1 MDQLSG
7 KVSVFVCE
15 VKKAIL
21 PRFYNSLQSHSG
33 HNCMRKTGPIIAA
46 GFYATQFLHAFLFY
60 TVFGPALHE
69 KFAEMPIVA
78 YIIEVFGWLL
88 CLKVT
93 YMYYKVNTTSPGV
106 PNKIFGQ
113 KRSKLK

>member
-1 MDQLSG
+1 MDQLAG

-21 PRFYNSLQSHSG
+21 PKFYNSLQSHSG
-33 HNCMRKTGPIIAA
+33 HKCMRKTGPIIAA

-69 KFAEMPIVA
+69 HFAAMPIVA
-78 YIIEVFGWLL
+78 YIIEVIGWLL

-93 YMYYKVNTTSPGV
+93 YMYYRVNTSTPGV
-106 PNKIFGQ
+106 PNKIFG
-113 KRSKLK
+113 